1 LRENLA
7 CSDLIEIKVRRER
20 IGSIDARLQACSETR
35 MLWVAARIRGYRAAF
50 YLPLT
55 PPPQFR
61 SAKSACS
68 KPIDGGPEIAWKWP
82 ILRAK

>member
-1 LRENLA
+1 LRENIA
-7 CSDLIEIKVRRER
+7 CCDLIEIKVRRAR
-20 IGSIDARLQACSETR
+20 IWSIDARLQPCSETR
-35 MLWVAARIRGYRAAF
+35 MLRVAARIRGYRAAF
-50 YLPLT
+50 YLPFS

-61 SAKSACS
+61 SANSACS